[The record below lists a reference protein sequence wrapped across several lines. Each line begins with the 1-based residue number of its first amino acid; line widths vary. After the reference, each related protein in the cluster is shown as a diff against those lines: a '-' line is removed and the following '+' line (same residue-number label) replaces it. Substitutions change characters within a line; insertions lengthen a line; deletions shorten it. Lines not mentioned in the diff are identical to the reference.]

1 MKQNLQA
8 IQGVISILAIVCL
21 AIGWFNLFSP
31 EVNALLSKRI
41 FYIIVGI
48 SFILQA
54 PLLVNKKFV
63 YPMYAAAA
71 FCIIG
76 AFLPYELKITS
87 GMKTLGLLAG
97 VILSLSNR
105 PNFRQ

>member
-1 MKQNLQA
+1 MKQNLQTT
-8 IQGVISILAIVCL
+8 QGVISILAIVCL

-71 FCIIG
+71 LCIIG
-76 AFLPYELKITS
+76 AFLPYESKIS

>member
-1 MKQNLQA
+1 MRQNLQTT
-8 IQGVISILAIVCL
+8 QGAISILAIVCL
-21 AIGWFNLFSP
+21 AVGWFNLFSP

-54 PLLVNKKFV
+54 PLLVNKKLV

-71 FCIIG
+71 LCIIG
-76 AFLPYELKITS
+76 AFLPYESKIS

>member
-1 MKQNLQA
+1 MKQNLQTT
-8 IQGVISILAIVCL
+8 QGAISILAIVCL
-21 AIGWFNLFSP
+21 AVGWFNLFSP

-54 PLLVNKKFV
+54 PLLVNRKFV

-71 FCIIG
+71 LCIIG
-76 AFLPYELKITS
+76 AFLPYEWKIA

-105 PNFRQ
+105 QTFRQ

>member
-1 MKQNLQA
+1 MRQNLQTA
-8 IQGVISILAIVCL
+8 QGIISVLAIVCL

-31 EVNALLSKRI
+31 EVNNILSRRV
-41 FYIIVGI
+41 FYIIVGV

-63 YPMYAAAA
+63 YPMYAAAGL
-71 FCIIG
+71 CIIG
-76 AFLPYELKITS
+76 AFLPYESKIA
-87 GMKTLGLLAG
+87 GIKTLGLLAG

-105 PNFRQ
+105 SNFRQ